1 MLYMWPLTL
10 LNAIYVA
17 SYYLLYMRPLTII
30 KYICGPILLLIYAA
44 SYYYKLYMWPHTTC
58 YICCLLLVLLGGE
71 GGGVAEGGRGRG
83 ALGEREKVIR
93 RGVWEKGG
101 ERGGG
106 NSHEQIDDKGEAK
119 ARRKRESNLKTKK
132 ARKEQKKQPE
142 VGR

>member
-1 MLYMWPLTL
+1 
-10 LNAIYVA
+10 
-17 SYYLLYMRPLTII
+17 MRPLTTIS
-30 KYICGPILLLIYAA
+30 YICGPILLAIYAA
-44 SYYYKLYMWPHTTC
+44 SYYC
-58 YICCLLLVLLGGE
+58 VRDLLGGE